1 MHSGAARLDRLC
13 FKGELT
19 NPRSNWTADNAGDE
33 LVEDKVRLELSG
45 DESDVGFESRLLF
58 DHDEA
63 TKDLLPTSTSP
74 ELNSIQSER
83 RTLLFELLD
92 LSF

>member
-1 MHSGAARLDRLC
+1 MFSRTAED
-13 FKGELT
+13 
-19 NPRSNWTADNAGDE
+19 PRDE
-33 LVEDKVRLELSG
+33 LVEDKARLELSG
-45 DESDVGFESRLLF
+45 DEPDAGFESRLLF

-92 LSF
+92 LTF